1 MKPSCFIV
9 PPSVL
14 EALSTHEAGRIQG
27 PAGRTLDEMRRIEHH
42 RAAPRGTPV
51 AHEHRLVYD
60 CKHQKELP
68 GALRRREAQPPCD
81 DADVNRAYDA
91 AGTTYDFYR
100 TVFGR
105 DSVDGHGKH
114 LISSVHYDEKF
125 DNAYWDGTQMV
136 YGDGDGVVFA
146 PFTGFLDVIAHEL
159 THAVIYNETR
169 LGYEGEAGALNESL
183 ADVFG
188 SLVKQWVQHETA
200 AKADWLIA
208 KGLFL
213 PPIHAKA
220 LRSLAAPGTAF
231 NDMKFGLHDNQPA
244 HMRDFVTDPSAD
256 PVHAN
261 SGIPNHAFY
270 LFAKD
275 LGGHAWET
283 AGRIW
288 YDTMC
293 TGLRED
299 CTFAMFAAQTLFVAE
314 QHGATTFDALARAW
328 RKVGVLQ
335 KKRSH
340 LTATV

>member
-1 MKPSCFIV
+1 MRPPCFIV
-9 PPSVL
+9 PSLVL
-14 EALSTHEAGRIQG
+14 QALHAHEAGRIKG
-27 PAGRTLDEMRRIEHH
+27 PVGRTLDAMRRLEHH
-42 RAAPRGTPV
+42 RAPPRGAPV

-60 CKHQKELP
+60 CERQTELP
-68 GALRRREAQPPCD
+68 GTLRRREAQPPCD
-81 DADVNRAYDA
+81 DADVNRAYKA
-91 AGTTYDFYR
+91 AGTTYGFYR

-136 YGDGDGVVFA
+136 YGDGDGVVFG

-159 THAVIYNETR
+159 THGVIYNATQ
-169 LGYEGEAGALNESL
+169 LGFEGEAGALNESL

-188 SLVKQWVQHETA
+188 SLVKQWAHRETA

-213 PPIHAKA
+213 PPIRAKA
-220 LRSLAAPGTAF
+220 LRSLAAPGSAF
-231 NDMKFGLHDNQPA
+231 DDKHFGLYDDQPA
-244 HMRDFVTDPSAD
+244 HMRDLVTDETRD

-270 LFAKD
+270 LFAKE

-293 TGLRED
+293 TGLREN
-299 CTFAMFAAQTLFVAE
+299 CTFATFAAETLLAAE

-335 KKRSH
+335 D
-340 LTATV
+340 

>member
-14 EALSTHEAGRIQG
+14 EALNVHETGRIQG
-27 PAGRTLDEMRRIEHH
+27 PVGRTLDEMRRLEHR
-42 RAAPRGTPV
+42 RAVPRGTPV

-60 CKHQKELP
+60 CEHQTELP
-68 GALRRREAQPPCD
+68 GTPRRREAQPPCD

-114 LISSVHYDEKF
+114 LISSVHYGEKF
-125 DNAYWDGTQMV
+125 DNAYWDGAQMV
-136 YGDGDGVVFA
+136 YGDGDGIVFA
-146 PFTGFLDVIAHEL
+146 SFTLFLDAIAHEL
-159 THAVIYNETR
+159 THGVIYNATQ

-188 SLVKQWVQHETA
+188 SLVKQWAHRETA
-200 AKADWLIA
+200 GEADWLIA

-213 PPIHAKA
+213 PGIHAKA
-220 LRSLAAPGTAF
+220 LRSLAAPGTAC
-231 NDMKFGLHDNQPA
+231 NDERVGLHDTQPA
-244 HMRDFVTDPSAD
+244 HMRDYVTDENLD
-256 PVHAN
+256 PVHTN

-270 LFAKD
+270 LFAKE

-283 AGRIW
+283 PGRVW
-288 YDTMC
+288 YDAMC

-299 CTFAMFAAQTLFVAE
+299 CTFATFAKQTLLAVE
-314 QHGATTFDALARAW
+314 QHGATAFDALARAW

-335 KKRSH
+335 G
-340 LTATV
+340 